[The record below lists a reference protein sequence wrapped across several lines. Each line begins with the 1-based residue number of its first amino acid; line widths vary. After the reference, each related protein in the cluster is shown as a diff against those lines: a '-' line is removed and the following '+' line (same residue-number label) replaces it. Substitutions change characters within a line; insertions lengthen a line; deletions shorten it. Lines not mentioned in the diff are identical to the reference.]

1 MSERPQPSE
10 LAETGLQI
18 AGLHVRL
25 GHRTVVTDVSFT
37 ARAAAIT
44 VLLGPNGAG
53 KSTILK
59 AAAGIL
65 PYQGQIR
72 VGGQDASTLERRA
85 RARAVAYVPQA
96 SALEAPVPVRDVV
109 AQGRFAH
116 GSTGWLTWLARPSAA
131 ETAIVASA
139 MERTD
144 VVTLRDR
151 PFNQLSEGER
161 RRVLVARALASGAP
175 VLLLDEPTAALDV
188 GHALALLQVLRE
200 AARAGTAVIIVL
212 HQLQEAAAIAD
223 HAVLLADGRIS
234 VAGPVAEVLAPGPV
248 RRVYGVE
255 LVPDAQFACRLPRG
269 PA

>member
-1 MSERPQPSE
+1 MSE
-10 LAETGLQI
+10 
-18 AGLHVRL
+18 AGLTVEGLSVRL
-25 GHRTVVTDVSFT
+25 GHRDVVSKVSFT
-37 ARAAAIT
+37 ARASTIT

-65 PYQGQIR
+65 PYGGAIR
-72 VGGQDASTLERRA
+72 LDGKDAAALERRA

-116 GSTGWLTWLARPSAA
+116 GDTGWLTFLSRPSAA
-131 ETAIVASA
+131 ETAIVTSA

-144 VVTLRDR
+144 VTALADR
-151 PFNQLSEGER
+151 PFSQLSQGER

-188 GHALALLQVLRE
+188 GHALALLEVLRE
-200 AARAGTAVIIVL
+200 AARAGTAVVIVL
-212 HQLQEAAAIAD
+212 HQLQEAAAVAD

-234 VAGPVAEVLAPGPV
+234 SMGPVSEVVAPEPV

-255 LVPDAQFACRLPRG
+255 LVPDAQFACRLPKG
-269 PA
+269 TA